1 MKKEVKTV
9 ELEVGI
15 EPLVEKVKTI
25 EIVVEEKNVKNVAEY
40 IHFILYHFPKISVT
54 KSKI

>member
-1 MKKEVKTV
+1 VKKEVKTI

-25 EIVVEEKNVKNVAEY
+25 EIVVEDKNVVEY
-40 IHFILYHFPKISVT
+40 IHFILYHFPKILVT

>member
-1 MKKEVKTV
+1 LEIEPQIELVKKEVRAV

-25 EIVVEEKNVKNVAEY
+25 EIVVEEKNV
-40 IHFILYHFPKISVT
+40 
-54 KSKI
+54 

>member
-40 IHFILYHFPKISVT
+40 IHFILYHFPKILVT